1 MKSKS
6 LSYIESSGLIG
17 IPVAALDLEQIQQLI
32 PHRPPFLWID
42 RVTDVTATAIQ
53 AEKFL
58 DPSLPVFQGH
68 YPDFPVFPGVLQC
81 EMALQA
87 GAILVAQSVQ
97 VEQGQVPVAT
107 RINNVKFKHLIRPG
121 VTVQISAR
129 LTERLANA
137 FFFTGK
143 VSVDGKT
150 TATLEFACTA
160 AEAQG

>member
-1 MKSKS
+1 VTS
-6 LSYIESSGLIG
+6 LDI
-17 IPVAALDLEQIQQLI
+17 EQIQTLI

-42 RVTDVTATAIQ
+42 RVLELSETSIV

-58 DPSLPVFQGH
+58 SKDLPVFQGH

-97 VEQGQVPVAT
+97 VEAGQVPVAT
-107 RINNVKFKHLIRPG
+107 RLNNVKFKHLIRPG
-121 VTVQISAR
+121 ETVQITAK
-129 LTERLANA
+129 LTERVANA
-137 FFFTGK
+137 FFFNAK
-143 VSVDGKT
+143 LSVAGKT

-160 AEAQG
+160 APISS

>member
-1 MKSKS
+1 MS
-6 LSYIESSGLIG
+6 
-17 IPVAALDLEQIQQLI
+17 ALNLEQIQQLI
-32 PHRPPFLWID
+32 PHRSPFLWID
-42 RVTDVTATAIQ
+42 RVIDVSETEIT

-58 DPSLPVFQGH
+58 AEDLPVFQGH

-87 GAILVAQSVQ
+87 GAILVAQTVQ
-97 VEQGQVPVAT
+97 VEAGQVPVAT

-121 VTVQISAR
+121 VTVQISAK

-160 AEAQG
+160 AEVQG

>member
-1 MKSKS
+1 V
-6 LSYIESSGLIG
+6 
-17 IPVAALDLEQIQQLI
+17 PALDIEQIQQLI

-42 RVTDVTATAIQ
+42 RVLDVNETAIT

-58 DPSLPVFQGH
+58 SPELPVFQGH

-107 RINNVKFKHLIRPG
+107 RINNVKFRHLIRPG
-121 VTVQISAR
+121 VTVRISAR
-129 LTERLANA
+129 ITERLANA
-137 FFFTGK
+137 FFFSGK
-143 VSVDGKT
+143 ISVDGKT
-150 TATLEFACTA
+150 TASLEFACTA
-160 AEAQG
+160 AGFE